1 MFKKLFIFQIK
12 YQNVGGD
19 NNISSSQAKKKSG
32 VLQKKIAT
40 KIVGIT
46 CNRLEKNDGNLS
58 LRKSFA
64 KDEQKLI
71 TKAHSAKTCARRKA
85 CKM

>member
-19 NNISSSQAKKKSG
+19 NNISSSQAKKKWSAT
-32 VLQKKIAT
+32 KKIAT